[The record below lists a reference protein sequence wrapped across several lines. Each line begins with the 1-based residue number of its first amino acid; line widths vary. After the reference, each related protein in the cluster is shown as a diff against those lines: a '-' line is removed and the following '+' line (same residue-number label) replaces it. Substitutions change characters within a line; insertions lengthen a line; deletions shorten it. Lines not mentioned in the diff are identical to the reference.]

1 MAAVLDQELQ
11 HFYPA
16 ERNQFGPVRQS
27 KLAEIALHLARER
40 SLVTIANR
48 LALPPALALDLAR
61 LALFDV
67 VALLDDSSSMHP
79 TQNRGHQVEMERAI
93 RELAFICEHVGA
105 LLKIRFMNSKK
116 TYDVCQLLARSI
128 QA

>member
-1 MAAVLDQELQ
+1 MAA
-11 HFYPA
+11 
-16 ERNQFGPVRQS
+16 
-27 KLAEIALHLARER
+27 IAFHLAQER

-48 LALPPALALDLAR
+48 LDLPPALAMDLAR

-67 VALLDDSSSMHP
+67 VALLDDSTSMHP
-79 TQNRGHQVEMERAI
+79 TQNRGHQQEMERAI

-105 LLKIRFMNSKK
+105 FDEKRQMLKIRFMNGKK
-116 TYDVCQLLARSI
+116 AYDVCQLLARSL